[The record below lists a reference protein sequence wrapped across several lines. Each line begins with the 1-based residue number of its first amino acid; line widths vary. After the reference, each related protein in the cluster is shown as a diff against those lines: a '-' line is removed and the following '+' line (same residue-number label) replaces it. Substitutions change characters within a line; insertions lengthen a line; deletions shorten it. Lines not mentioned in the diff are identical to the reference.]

1 MQFWTITFMFGRF
14 IVIWGWIRVSI
25 EKVAKY
31 LYECE
36 LIYYK
41 RLPSWSKSL
50 AVYFCHIYAHHN
62 HFAYVPTGKYFMLFL
77 ILLNNKLQ
85 LYLILKLHESI
96 FRSTAISLSTM
107 RAIYIWVCLTATNRI
122 LIRCPWAICVMYDES
137 FHNQK
142 AM

>member
-31 LYECE
+31 LYKCE
-36 LIYYK
+36 LISYK
-41 RLPSWSKSL
+41 RLPSWPKL
-50 AVYFCHIYAHHN
+50 LGWHHHIYI
-62 HFAYVPTGKYFMLFL
+62 AYVPTGKYFMLFL